1 MALDTKK
8 REELDALYPE
18 LAEQIAEHDAKHP
31 EIAVVRTAKGPAI
44 FRRPTRVEY
53 KRHLAMIFD
62 EKKRAD
68 AAEFLAMAT
77 CVHPPREVFLAWV
90 EEKPGIPLAVADVL
104 SELAGTAKKEDEGK

>member
-1 MALDTKK
+1 MATDAKK
-8 REELDALYPE
+8 IEQWTESFPE
-18 LAEQIAEHDAKHP
+18 LTEKLAEMDAKHP
-31 EIAVVRTAKGPAI
+31 EIAVVNTAKGPAI

-68 AAEFLAMAT
+68 AAEFLALAT

-90 EEKPGIPLAVADVL
+90 EEKAGIPLACADVL
-104 SELAGTAKKEDEGK
+104 SELAGASKKEDEGK